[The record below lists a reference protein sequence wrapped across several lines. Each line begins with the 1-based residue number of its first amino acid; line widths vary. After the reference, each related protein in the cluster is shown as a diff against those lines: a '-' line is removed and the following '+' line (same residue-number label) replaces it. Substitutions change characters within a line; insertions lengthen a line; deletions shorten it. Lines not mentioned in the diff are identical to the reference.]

1 MAPWFP
7 LTPLRSPPP
16 VLPTLALLATMSTPT
31 PTPPMPLTVSLLT
44 TTALLFPLT
53 PPRSMLPRLPM
64 LLLVVL
70 STLSVSMVS
79 SPPDL
84 WLTPMALLSPWSPL
98 MLSTPV
104 PSTLPPTPAP
114 KQQQQQQQQCPTP
127 SQLTL

>member
-1 MAPWFP
+1 M
-7 LTPLRSPPP
+7 
-16 VLPTLALLATMSTPT
+16 
-31 PTPPMPLTVSLLT
+31 PPMPLTDLLLT
-44 TTALLFPLT
+44 TTVLLFPLT

-84 WLTPMALLSPWSPL
+84 WLTLMALLSPWSPL

-104 PSTLPPTPAP
+104 LSTLPPTPAP
-114 KQQQQQQQQCPTP
+114 KQQQQQQQQQQCPTP
-127 SQLTL
+127 SQLTLLDQD